1 MRVVQIAL
9 SIVVISSF
17 AGSGCGSALVGTWKA
32 DPIPSG
38 EPFYIRQVTFGDSGE
53 YSASAKRGEENQRLR
68 GKYEFNGFTLT
79 LRSAGKNERTYRAV
93 LWWGKTLELT
103 SDGKTHTFKKQ

>member
-1 MRVVQIAL
+1 MKVVQIAVL
-9 SIVVISSF
+9 VVVISSF
-17 AGSGCGSALVGTWKA
+17 AAGGCGSTLVGTWNA
-32 DPIPSG
+32 EPIPAG
-38 EPFYIRQVTFGDSGE
+38 EPFYIRQVTFVESGE

-79 LRSAGKNERTYRAV
+79 LRSAGKNDRTYRAV

-103 SDGKTHTFKKQ
+103 SDGNTHTFKKQ

>member
-1 MRVVQIAL
+1 MKVVQLAVL
-9 SIVVISSF
+9 VVVISSF
-17 AGSGCGSALVGTWKA
+17 AAGGCGSTLVGTWKA
-32 DPIPSG
+32 EPIPAG
-38 EPFYIRQVTFGDSGE
+38 APFYIRQVTFAEGGE

>member
-1 MRVVQIAL
+1 MKVVQLAL
-9 SIVVISSF
+9 LVVVISSF
-17 AGSGCGSALVGTWKA
+17 GAGGCGSSLFGTWNA
-32 DPIPSG
+32 EPIPAG
-38 EPFYIRQVTFGDSGE
+38 APFYIRQVTFVESGE

-79 LRSAGKNERTYRAV
+79 LRSAGKNDRTYRAV
-93 LWWGKTLELT
+93 LWWGKTLKLT